1 MARNK
6 SIHAK
11 SLRRLSTS
19 CVNNDIS
26 NNYNDKRILKLLDS
40 INVRIISELVKNP
53 TISSLS
59 LAKRLDIPLST
70 LQRRRAKIENAIL
83 RRTYTFNYKA
93 FGGRVGDFIIH
104 VDKGK
109 SDEVAQILLKKYK
122 NNIAYCDT
130 RINSMHNVS
139 AHVVYKNTEELHNLI
154 ESIRSMDYVTGVASS
169 ETVRTVG
176 DNNSEV
182 ILAFFNGK

>member
-6 SIHAK
+6 SIHAR

-26 NNYNDKRILKLLDS
+26 NNYNDKHILKLLDS
-40 INVRIISELVKNP
+40 INVRIISELVKNL

-83 RRTYTFNYKA
+83 RTYTFNYKA
-93 FGGRVGDFIIH
+93 FGGSR
-104 VDKGK
+104 
-109 SDEVAQILLKKYK
+109 
-122 NNIAYCDT
+122 
-130 RINSMHNVS
+130 
-139 AHVVYKNTEELHNLI
+139 
-154 ESIRSMDYVTGVASS
+154 
-169 ETVRTVG
+169 
-176 DNNSEV
+176 
-182 ILAFFNGK
+182 

>member
-6 SIHAK
+6 SIRTE
-11 SLRRLSTS
+11 SLPRLSTAR
-19 CVNNDIS
+19 VNNDIS
-26 NNYNDKRILKLLDS
+26 DSYSDKHVLKLLDS

-59 LAKRLDIPLST
+59 LAKRLNIPLSA

-83 RRTYTFNYKA
+83 RRTYTFNHKA
-93 FGGRVGDFIIH
+93 FGGRVGDLIIH

-109 SDEVAQILLKKYK
+109 SDEVAQTLLEKYK

-130 RINSMHNVS
+130 RINSQHNVS
-139 AHVVYKNTEELHNLI
+139 AHVIYKNTEELHNLI
-154 ESIRSMDYVTGVASS
+154 ESIRSMDYITGVAWS
-169 ETVRTVG
+169 ETVRKVG

-182 ILAFFNGK
+182 ISAFFNSM